1 MKNLKIKT
9 LFGSVLGI
17 FGLVC
22 VPLALAQEATSTSE
36 VVATTTST
44 EVEVV
49 STSTV
54 ADTST
59 NEVVA
64 TTTEVIATS
73 TVVDTS
79 TPAPVPNRG
88 VEKVLRESGHG
99 YMPPAFSNSS
109 LNRPADWKE
118 LKKGTSTDATST
130 LKLKHEERREKQV
143 KDRLERANQNIE
155 KISERLG
162 VLGEKIKAVVEDQAS
177 STEIISEA
185 MAKSENRGVFAKF
198 IFGADYKSL
207 GNIVSEG
214 SKAQAR
220 IAQIEREI
228 AKIATTSDKTAL
240 LENLQDQKDQIAE
253 LEQYVKDNINKFS
266 LFGWIVQ
273 KFNM

>member
-44 EVEVV
+44 EVVIVSTSTEVVTSTSTEAEVV

-54 ADTST
+54 
-59 NEVVA
+59 V
-64 TTTEVIATS
+64 ATS
-73 TVVDTS
+73 TEDTDAT
-79 TPAPVPNRG
+79 TPGKR
-88 VEKVLRESGHG
+88 VERVLRDSGHG

-143 KDRLERANQNIE
+143 RDRLERANKNIE

-162 VLGEKIKAVVEDQAS
+162 TLGDKIKAVVEEQAS
-177 STEIISEA
+177 STDIISEA

-198 IFGADYKSL
+198 IFGSDYKNL

-214 SKAQAR
+214 TRAQAR
-220 IAQIEREI
+220 IAQIEKEI
-228 AKIATTSDKTAL
+228 SKMATSSDKTAL
-240 LENLQDQKDQIAE
+240 LESLQDQKDQIAE